1 MAFLQAARVPDFPV
15 DRLTP
20 PLLLAILGSI
30 AAVIL
35 VCVAAASLSHLSL
48 AEMCRE
54 NGPIENVQVGLYG
67 LAALL
72 FGFAGVS
79 SRQPLHRLTFIGL
92 ALFVACLMLREL
104 DFTHSEM
111 PLLAAVVNGPVAM
124 IIAGL
129 AWVAFA
135 AIAWRRAPGL
145 VATGFFWIRGR
156 GGLPLLGAAILLLV
170 GSLFDHHSLP
180 FGRTVD
186 LIGEEA
192 LELVAGALVLLSALA
207 AVHVSREAAAV

>member
-1 MAFLQAARVPDFPV
+1 MAFLQAARPPDFPL

-20 PLLLAILGSI
+20 PLLLAIFGLI
-30 AAVIL
+30 AAIIL
-35 VCVAAASLSHLSL
+35 VCIAVASLSHQSL

-67 LAALL
+67 LSALL

-92 ALFVACLMLREL
+92 ALFVACIMLREL

-124 IIAGL
+124 IIAGV

-135 AIAWRRAPGL
+135 VSAWRKAPGL
-145 VATGFFWIRGR
+145 VATGVLWIRGR
-156 GGLPLLGAAILLLV
+156 GGLPLLGAAVLLLI
-170 GSLFDHHSLP
+170 GSLFDHHYLP
-180 FGRTVD
+180 VGRTAD
-186 LIGEEA
+186 MIGEEA
-192 LELVAGALVLLSALA
+192 LELVAGALVLLSAVS
-207 AVHVSREAAAV
+207 AVRVARTPAAA